1 MFFLQ
6 ILDPFEQLLPLVI
19 PVPPP
24 RLRQAEH
31 ESGRVRLLG
40 RLEGGFEFLADAA
53 RLGFHPAQDRT
64 AWQLLADCG
73 SIYFPA
79 PISGK
84 SGTGLAS
91 AALQWKS
98 RAVCSWPRG

>member
-53 RLGFHPAQDRT
+53 RLELGFH
-64 AWQLLADCG
+64 LA
-73 SIYFPA
+73 
-79 PISGK
+79 
-84 SGTGLAS
+84 
-91 AALQWKS
+91 
-98 RAVCSWPRG
+98 